1 MKRAMVFGSFDIIHR
16 GHLSFLRQ
24 ARRKGRWL
32 IASVARD
39 SFIKSEKNRE
49 PVHSEQERI
58 TQVLETKLV
67 REAYLA
73 DEKIGTYTTVLKA
86 KPDVI
91 CLGHDQ
97 ERLKANLEEWMQK
110 EKIEIPIY
118 VLKPFKPERYKSS
131 KLIRNAT
138 DTPRKPN

>member
-1 MKRAMVFGSFDIIHR
+1 MKRAMVFGSFDIIHP

-39 SFIKSEKNRE
+39 SFIQTEKKRE

-58 TQVLETKLV
+58 TQILETGIVK
-67 REAYLA
+67 EAYLA
-73 DEKIGTYTTVLKA
+73 DKQIGTYATLRKA

-97 ERLKANLEEWMQK
+97 ERLQANLEEWMKK
-110 EKIEIPIY
+110 ERLTIPIY

-131 KLIRNAT
+131 KLIHRRAT
-138 DTPRKPN
+138 QQGE